1 MPLTTYKVA
10 SSSTNPV
17 AGWLVS
23 YNTSTGLV
31 NETTTSEALATDY
44 GNSTMQATVISFIN
58 SNPNNTFIGHVPPP
72 KH

>member
-1 MPLTTYKVA
+1 MPTFKVA

-31 NETTTSEALATDY
+31 NETTTSEAGATDY
-44 GNSTMQATVISFIN
+44 LNATAQATVISFIN
-58 SNPNNTFIGHVPPP
+58 SNSNNTFIGHVPPP
-72 KH
+72 PKH